1 MVVGDEVVEVEADRD
16 SGMRTGVIVQ
26 GATRQVA
33 VLLGDAEARAMIVE
47 VQAGARHRGGESAI
61 IALREVAAVDEGVAR
76 AIQMLATGAIAVTA
90 AVAAVGT
97 VADVGDSARR
107 MYKKQRLKNGTQI
120 HVQKSE
126 PVIVGPN
133 TKSHTVL
140 PFVSES
146 LGTCMLRNAYKV
158 DHHSTSR
165 SRIRYTSAS

>member
-16 SGMRTGVIVQ
+16 SGTRTGVIVQ
-26 GATRQVA
+26 GATRLVA

-47 VQAGARHRGGESAI
+47 VRAGARHRGGESAI

-107 MYKKQRLKNGTQI
+107 MYNRRKLENGTQI
-120 HVQKSE
+120 LFQNASLLLLVRMQDR
-126 PVIVGPN
+126 ILD
-133 TKSHTVL
+133 SHL
-140 PFVSES
+140 
-146 LGTCMLRNAYKV
+146 
-158 DHHSTSR
+158 
-165 SRIRYTSAS
+165 

>member
-107 MYKKQRLKNGTQI
+107 MYKKRKLKKRDSDTFP
-120 HVQKSE
+120 KSE
-126 PVIVGPN
+126 LVIVGPN
-133 TKSHTVL
+133 AKSYTVL
-140 PFVSES
+140 PLVGES
-146 LGTCMLRNAYKV
+146 YMYAAKCM
-158 DHHSTSR
+158 
-165 SRIRYTSAS
+165 